1 MYIVMTRLLFLS
13 AAFFTSVV
21 CQSLIPASGSATFPR
36 CAVGCPLLQQAQ
48 ANCVPPA
55 APVTNQATYISCFCQ
70 SSLLQALH
78 SSPNGVCDAVCPSA
92 DLSTLQ
98 KWYAGFCS
106 AGNPQLTQSST
117 TTATPTTSPNP
128 ESDPR
133 AGTSPRVKYEAPP
146 SWFST
151 HWKLVVM
158 IIVLAV
164 GFTALALLL
173 VCLKRRHSRKRA
185 DNQPPF
191 TPGGSNRSSRGA
203 SRNLAA
209 AALGDDKWGPQQ
221 HLAHTR
227 CQGPGSASSAASA
240 AGTRKGTESGQ
251 FASAFEVVE

>member
-1 MYIVMTRLLFLS
+1 MTRLLFLS
-13 AAFFTSVV
+13 TAFFTSVV
-21 CQSLIPASGSATFPR
+21 NLSYRLPARRPFLRA
-36 CAVGCPLLQQAQ
+36 LLGVVFSNRHRRTVYLRQR
-48 ANCVPPA
+48 P
-55 APVTNQATYISCFCQ
+55 
-70 SSLLQALH
+70 
-78 SSPNGVCDAVCPSA
+78 SPDGVCDAVCPPA

-106 AGNPQLTQSST
+106 AGNPRLTQSST
-117 TTATPTTSPNP
+117 TTASPTTSPNP

-133 AGTSPRVKYEAPP
+133 AGTSPSVKYEAPP

-151 HWKLVVM
+151 HWKLVVVV
-158 IIVLAV
+158 IILAV

-173 VCLKRRHSRKRA
+173 VFLNRRHGRKRA
-185 DNQPPF
+185 NNQPPF
-191 TPGGSNRSSRGA
+191 TPGGSSRSGRGGA
-203 SRNLAA
+203 SRNLVA

-251 FASAFEVVE
+251 FASVFEVVE